1 MTSIK
6 PTSVPSKTLAQSI
19 NGSATTFEVSDILG
33 WDGVALT
40 SSDFGTQA
48 YGMFHNSAKTAV
60 EIFEFDPTTI
70 ASSAID
76 FVRRG
81 LKFDGDL
88 TTEVSGN
95 KLTWVKGDTRVLLG
109 TDVPQL
115 FKNYVDIHEAQT
127 VGGEKTFAVVP
138 KTTGGDPVA
147 NNDLTRKSYVDTLVL
162 GTLTTINVIVPA
174 TAGAT
179 ITAGQ
184 LVYFDDTDNEW
195 KLCDADTSTTVQNVL
210 LAIAQGA
217 GTDGNAIAGGVML
230 QGVDTHQS
238 GLTNGQPY
246 YASNTA
252 GGISPSAG
260 TTEVTIGIGKS
271 ATELYFSPRFDQQ
284 ITEDQQDALA
294 GSNGTPSSANKFM
307 TQSGFQI
314 GSETYAADAGAN
326 DTYAITLSPAPAAY
340 TTGMV
345 VRFKANTINTGAATL
360 NVNGLGAKTIV
371 KGVSTTLDSGDIAAS
386 QFITVVY
393 DGTNFVMQSP
403 TAQAFRGLYAA
414 GSTTKTLSDAST
426 TQNIAHGLGVAPKI
440 YNIVGSYY
448 VGGQTHDWAFALNSN
463 AVSQNGLASGGT
475 SSQSFQLN
483 GGSGNISD
491 TQTAVITVDATNIIL
506 TWTKA
511 GNPTGTAH
519 IIWNAL
525 A

>member
-19 NGSATTFEVSDILG
+19 NGSATSFEVSDILG
-33 WDGVALT
+33 WDGAALT

-70 ASSAID
+70 AASAID

-115 FKNYVDIHEAQT
+115 FKNYVDIHAAQT
-127 VGGEKTFAVVP
+127 IDGEKTFAVVP
-138 KTTGGDPVA
+138 KTTGGDPTA

-179 ITAGQ
+179 VAAGS

-195 KLCDADTSTTVQNVL
+195 KLCDADTAATVQNVL
-210 LAIAQGA
+210 LAIAQGS

-230 QGVDTHQS
+230 QGVDTHQT
-238 GLTNGQPY
+238 GLTDGQVY
-246 YASNTA
+246 FASNTA

-260 TTEVTIGIGKS
+260 TTEVTIGIGKT
-271 ATELYFSPRFDQQ
+271 ATELYFNPRFDQQ
-284 ITEDQQDALA
+284 VTEDQQDALVGNNTDIVV
-294 GSNGTPSSANKFM
+294 GSGNKYV
-307 TQSGFQI
+307 TQTGFQKNT
-314 GSETYAADAGAN
+314 EKYAADAGGT
-326 DTYAITLSPAPAAY
+326 DTYAITLSPAPISY

-345 VRFKANTINTGAATL
+345 VYFKANTANTGAATL
-360 NVNGLGAKTIV
+360 NVNGLGAKSIV
-371 KGVSTTLDSGDIAAS
+371 KYANTALTDSDIFAS
-386 QFITVVY
+386 QMVTVIY
-393 DGTNFVMQSP
+393 DGTNFVLQTPSSTP
-403 TAQAFRGLYAA
+403 LVSAG
-414 GSTTKTLSDAST
+414 GSTTKNLADASG
-426 TQNIAHGLGVAPKI
+426 TQNIAHGLGRVPKI
-440 YNIVGSYY
+440 YNVTAVVLVGTS
-448 VGGQTHDWAFALNSN
+448 GDFAFSHNGNSN
-463 AVSQNGLASGGT
+463 FINSLPS
-475 SSQSFQLN
+475 
-483 GGSGNISD
+483 GGSGGSGFVLNGVSGNIND
-491 TQTAVITVDATNIIL
+491 YQTAVITADATNIIL
-506 TWTKA
+506 TWTKTSS
-511 GNPTGTAH
+511 PSGTAY